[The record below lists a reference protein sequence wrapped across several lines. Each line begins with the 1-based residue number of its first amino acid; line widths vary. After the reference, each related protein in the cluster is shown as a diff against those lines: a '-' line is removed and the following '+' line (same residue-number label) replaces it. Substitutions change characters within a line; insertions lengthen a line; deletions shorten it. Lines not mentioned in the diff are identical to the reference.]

1 MDEHVQTHVIYWL
14 RFIIS
19 RFDCPN
25 VVIVGTK
32 QDLVVET
39 ALVSSVETDIRNRLD
54 RWKQAVDD
62 ELESHQSRPSDWSEN
77 VASAPTNPRMV
88 PLERLELQKKWLD
101 DTSYREW
108 VTVSIRSPDSVL
120 SMREKVRETV
130 FRHNLLRS
138 FEQELPNEV
147 YRSSW
152 KEVADKDILHALK
165 ASTETLHFVYTQA
178 AARSSLSDASL
189 IVPTR
194 WRLDDEKQLDLS
206 ARHAPLVEWMPL
218 SVDTSTS
225 LHKAGWEYEFSTMLL
240 PRTVFKFAAVRCY
253 DRKLHLRV
261 HENDVLGYVND
272 QSVFRIALFF
282 HPGVRLSRGFDKV
295 KWKKLFVEWELVS
308 KSSRKKNL
316 SYRRAIVAL
325 DEDGKPDWSTHVIRL
340 SPAPAI
346 KNLREWSLQVTLRR
360 NSVFQFGHV
369 ARGVQALD
377 VLQVSEDFST
387 FSSAN
392 VDIQLRSRK
401 DNREVGHVEII
412 RFLMDNNGRKT
423 VQIPDNAGNTP
434 LHAACLNHQ
443 FEVAQLLIERGG
455 ADVSVENEGRLHEY
469 LIRPTSSVLGGSN
482 GGDNT
487 FHQVMLWDFAG
498 QDIYK
503 PAHAPFFSEKTLFLL
518 CIDLY
523 DYASKIKQANTF
535 RAIQCEK
542 ILWQYAEANRDLVK
556 DHDVE
561 EVKKNAKATI
571 GKWKSAFSKQLDVEL
586 ARLREEKLDEKAVES
601 TYDDAINGAVQE
613 IEEIV
618 SSSKL
623 GDVMSPKCRDAL
635 TKVYERRQ
643 DAKGKKGAEWLE
655 TLMMPP
661 KDLGDPESVK
671 FLHDLGDVLWFKDE
685 SSGMLEDFV
694 ILEPKL
700 VIDFIR
706 QVAFMSRISIPMD
719 KALQIRG
726 RVVRF
731 EVVAFE
737 VREAWVKMRFFICA
751 MERVLEKY
759 PGVKVDRYVAELPLT
774 TKPKLQT
781 TKLVDGRTTYDET
794 KLTWLA
800 PCTIGIDCDLSG
812 VCYHK
817 ESPIEIRVSGGL
829 LSQYGKY
836 LQVGLS
842 IVSNIV
848 PTAMDLGLLKAA
860 VDHAKEVIAQR
871 TDEAIKVRSLLA
883 NFDFVEHTGDTHVL
897 SSTSANSSENSTV
910 SEASGLDAVEAAGL
924 LEAIL
929 KCHDPNFEAHQ
940 IGGLCGLSPGVS
952 RDGVSIWASKK
963 ELEEHDTVL
972 EQFNAVVKPSK
983 SPASSVAGSPRGN
996 QQATTKPTDGFFVEV
1011 KVISVSQEMKVK
1023 NDRLELKFQFVGK
1036 NGQSEVTVNP
1046 PTDGRNLDWST
1057 AAVNSKTME
1066 SITSIRECLLVAWAG
1081 RRRWFPFL
1089 KPHVFLNATCEL
1101 GVYFP
1106 AGSGPGT
1113 TASWS
1118 PSNNFKFE
1126 LTLRQKDR
1134 AP

>member
-1 MDEHVQTHVIYWL
+1 
-14 RFIIS
+14 
-19 RFDCPN
+19 
-25 VVIVGTK
+25 
-32 QDLVVET
+32 
-39 ALVSSVETDIRNRLD
+39 
-54 RWKQAVDD
+54 
-62 ELESHQSRPSDWSEN
+62 
-77 VASAPTNPRMV
+77 
-88 PLERLELQKKWLD
+88 
-101 DTSYREW
+101 
-108 VTVSIRSPDSVL
+108 
-120 SMREKVRETV
+120 
-130 FRHNLLRS
+130 
-138 FEQELPNEV
+138 
-147 YRSSW
+147 
-152 KEVADKDILHALK
+152 
-165 ASTETLHFVYTQA
+165 
-178 AARSSLSDASL
+178 
-189 IVPTR
+189 
-194 WRLDDEKQLDLS
+194 
-206 ARHAPLVEWMPL
+206 
-218 SVDTSTS
+218 
-225 LHKAGWEYEFSTMLL
+225 
-240 PRTVFKFAAVRCY
+240 
-253 DRKLHLRV
+253 
-261 HENDVLGYVND
+261 
-272 QSVFRIALFF
+272 
-282 HPGVRLSRGFDKV
+282 
-295 KWKKLFVEWELVS
+295 
-308 KSSRKKNL
+308 
-316 SYRRAIVAL
+316 
-325 DEDGKPDWSTHVIRL
+325 
-340 SPAPAI
+340 
-346 KNLREWSLQVTLRR
+346 
-360 NSVFQFGHV
+360 
-369 ARGVQALD
+369 
-377 VLQVSEDFST
+377 
-387 FSSAN
+387 
-392 VDIQLRSRK
+392 
-401 DNREVGHVEII
+401 
-412 RFLMDNNGRKT
+412 
-423 VQIPDNAGNTP
+423 
-434 LHAACLNHQ
+434 
-443 FEVAQLLIERGG
+443 
-455 ADVSVENEGRLHEY
+455 
-469 LIRPTSSVLGGSN
+469 
-482 GGDNT
+482 
-487 FHQVMLWDFAG
+487 MLWDFAG

-523 DYASKIKQANTF
+523 DYASKIKHANIF

-542 ILWQYAEANRDLVK
+542 ILWQYAEANVLCWLRLIFSRQPNARVVLVGTKRDLVK

-706 QVAFMSRISIPMD
+706 QVVSHELIDPNEEGKPEDVRD
-719 KALQIRG
+719 ALN
-726 RVVRF
+726 
-731 EVVAFE
+731 
-737 VREAWVKMRFFICA
+737 
-751 MERVLEKY
+751 
-759 PGVKVDRYVAELPLT
+759 
-774 TKPKLQT
+774 
-781 TKLVDGRTTYDET
+781 
-794 KLTWLA
+794 
-800 PCTIGIDCDLSG
+800 DLSG

-883 NFDFVEHTGDTHVL
+883 NFDFVEHT
-897 SSTSANSSENSTV
+897 
-910 SEASGLDAVEAAGL
+910 
-924 LEAIL
+924 
-929 KCHDPNFEAHQ
+929 
-940 IGGLCGLSPGVS
+940 
-952 RDGVSIWASKK
+952 
-963 ELEEHDTVL
+963 
-972 EQFNAVVKPSK
+972 
-983 SPASSVAGSPRGN
+983 
-996 QQATTKPTDGFFVEV
+996 V

-1046 PTDGRNLDWST
+1046 PTDGRDLDWST

-1081 RRRWFPFL
+1081 RRRFFPFL